1 MKKLTREQNSMASE
15 LRWVTCGK
23 YDGCFFNR
31 GESPDFIILSAITRD
46 LNTAGGCVVHARQAR
61 AEFGL
66 SEKDCNIERKEYKNI
81 SFETGERYPVYI
93 VNVILW
99 KKEERWKDGSVLL

>member
-15 LRWVTCGK
+15 LRWVTCGN
-23 YDGCFFNR
+23 YDGWFFNR

-81 SFETGERYPVYI
+81 SFQTGERYPVYI

-99 KKEERWKDGSVLL
+99 KKKERFEK